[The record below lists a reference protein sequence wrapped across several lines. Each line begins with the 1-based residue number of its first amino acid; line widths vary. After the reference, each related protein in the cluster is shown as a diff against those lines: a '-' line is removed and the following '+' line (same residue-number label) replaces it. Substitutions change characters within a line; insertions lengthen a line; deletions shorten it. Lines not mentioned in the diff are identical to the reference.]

1 MKRLVRHPEGSTHG
15 DTQTVYLVL
24 EGEPSERCRMFPGLK
39 RIKVG
44 IETREVRDT
53 EEALAAQW
61 ALAKEEKP

>member
-1 MKRLVRHPEGSTHG
+1 
-15 DTQTVYLVL
+15 
-24 EGEPSERCRMFPGLK
+24 MFPGLK